1 MKKLLIAFSMIGA
14 SALIACAAD
23 NGTPTTET
31 IDWFEVTTK
40 NPQTDRFTIP
50 EGASWTKSGEKFEV
64 ESDLANLVS
73 FEPTDSLT
81 QKMAQVSFTLDA
93 AIVPGEQLPSL
104 TDKAKVAFAIN
115 EAGFNAWDGTDWV
128 PLTGPTVPAEGASFD
143 LLVEFDNRD
152 ETTKKVRFSV
162 GSTALKNGSNEWITY
177 SSAVTETVKV
187 GFAGSGMITSFEG
200 DQLKVTAEIIPVGDK
215 GAIIIKEADLEKF
228 KNSLPTGY
236 TKVDA
241 FIAAD
246 AQTAFGSDNFKATGI
261 TVGEAYAL
269 GLVAENKTT
278 GKMAPVD
285 GGVLKVSTDAQASV
299 ENAIPV
305 KLNVNPPAGTGAGIK
320 YQLWGAD
327 SAGKYERISD
337 VAEATEIS
345 KIAIPIDKIGA
356 DAGKYRFFKV
366 KAVVEPKKD

>member
-1 MKKLLIAFSMIGA
+1 MIGA

-23 NGTPTTET
+23 NGTPTTEP
-31 IDWFEVTTK
+31 IDWFKVTTAETTGGK
-40 NPQTDRFTIP
+40 IVAPAGT
-50 EGASWTKSGEKFEV
+50 SWINNGEKFEV
-64 ESDLANLVS
+64 ESDLEHLVS

-93 AIVPGEQLPSL
+93 AIVPDALPSL

-115 EAGFNAWDGTDWV
+115 EAGFNAWNGSAWV
-128 PLTGPTVPAEGASFD
+128 QLTGATVPTEGTSFV
-143 LLVEFDNRD
+143 LLVEFDNR
-152 ETTKKVRFSV
+152 EATKKVRFSV
-162 GSTALKNGSNEWITY
+162 GLTAQSMTALKNGDAEWITY

-200 DQLKVTAEIIPVGDK
+200 DQLRVTAEIIPVDG
-215 GAIIIKEADLEKF
+215 GTITIKEEDLEKF

-236 TKVDA
+236 TKVDD

-261 TVGEAYAL
+261 KVGEAYAL

-285 GGVLKVSTDAQASV
+285 GGELKAHAVAQANNANGIELGLNVTPPANTGATITYAVYNGNEKVSDGCVIPNTALDSGLKVFKIQAIV
-299 ENAIPV
+299 T
-305 KLNVNPPAGTGAGIK
+305 PAK
-320 YQLWGAD
+320 
-327 SAGKYERISD
+327 
-337 VAEATEIS
+337 
-345 KIAIPIDKIGA
+345 
-356 DAGKYRFFKV
+356 
-366 KAVVEPKKD
+366 

>member
-31 IDWFEVTTK
+31 IDWFEVTTT
-40 NPQTDRFTIP
+40 NPQEERFTIP

-115 EAGFNAWDGTDWV
+115 EAGFNAWNGTGWV
-128 PLTGPTVPAEGASFD
+128 PLTGSTVPAEGASFD

-200 DQLKVTAEIIPVGDK
+200 KQLKVTAEIIPVG
-215 GAIIIKEADLEKF
+215 GGTIKINEEDLEKF
-228 KNSLPTGY
+228 DVPEGT
-236 TKVDA
+236 TRDE
-241 FIAAD
+241 FIAAQ
-246 AQTAFGSDNFKATGI
+246 ASVAFGSSFATENI

-269 GLVAENKTT
+269 GLVADNGT
-278 GKMAPVD
+278 GTMAPVD

-305 KLNVNPPAGTGAGIK
+305 KLNVNPPAGTGVGIK
-320 YQLWGAD
+320 YQLWGAG
-327 SAGKYERISD
+327 SAGKYVRISD